1 MNITGFN
8 AELKNI
14 NATSWGYGNEV
25 LYCMAKD
32 PRDLTDKDKLSGAIW
47 LIGRAYA
54 ASPQRRSYG
63 ITKNNVG
70 YINSDGKT
78 PDKRPIWPV
87 RTQNDGREGFF
98 DEISDEMQ
106 TFIKNDDKFKALIDD
121 YSKNPAAYLY
131 DRSNSDIDKL
141 TESIGV
147 VLQFNLFLSKSLE
160 KFDEVPEGNKFNGNN
175 VYCSN
180 HISFASKFL
189 HFYFPNRVFIIDNFA
204 RDGGK
209 LLFNENT
216 TTKLRAFYD
225 APTASNSFDAE
236 VYKEFS
242 KEEEKSIVKQIIDNN
257 IICGLSQAYDDR
269 TRSANAVSGDNST
282 VRDYIEHCVRSY
294 LLGCYITEKAKIT
307 PINQIKY
314 GLPYK
319 LESMPRLTDAI
330 FLNIKAPLPE
340 VIERHYRSIKKNYKV
355 KYITI
360 QEEFAD

>member
-1 MNITGFN
+1 MNITEFN
-8 AELKNI
+8 KELKNI

-32 PRDLTDKDKLSGAIW
+32 PHNLTDKDKLSGAIW

-63 ITKNNVG
+63 TTKNIVG
-70 YINSDGKT
+70 YINSNGKT
-78 PDKRPIWPV
+78 PAECPIWPV

-98 DEISDEMQ
+98 DEIADEMQ
-106 TFIKNDDKFKALIDD
+106 KIIKNDAGFNKLIND
-121 YSKNPAAYLY
+121 YSKNPMPYLY

-147 VLQFNLFLSKSLE
+147 VLQYNLFLSESLE
-160 KFDEVPEGNKFNGNN
+160 KFDEVPAGNMFNGNN

-189 HFYFPNRVFIIDNFA
+189 HFYFPHRVFIIDNFA

-209 LLFNENT
+209 LLFNGNT

-225 APTASNSFDAE
+225 APTSTSNVFENDVYEEFLKE
-236 VYKEFS
+236 VEN
-242 KEEEKSIVKQIIDNN
+242 IIAIAKQIINN
-257 IICGLSQAYDDR
+257 PVISRISEAYDTR
-269 TRSANAVSGDNST
+269 TRTATALSGDNST
-282 VRDYIEHCVRSY
+282 VKDYIEHCVRSY
-294 LLGCYITEKAKIT
+294 LLGWYITNKAKIT

-314 GLPYK
+314 GLPYA
-319 LESMPRLTDAI
+319 LESMPRLTDAV
-330 FLNIKAPLPE
+330 FLNIKAPLSA
-340 VIERHYRSIKKNYKV
+340 VIASHHSSIKRIYKV
-355 KYITI
+355 KYIK
-360 QEEFAD
+360 

>member
-8 AELKNI
+8 EELKNI

-32 PRDLTDKDKLSGAIW
+32 PRYLIDKDKLSGAIW

-78 PDKRPIWPV
+78 PSECPIWPV

-98 DEISDEMQ
+98 DEIADEMQ
-106 TFIKNDDKFKALIDD
+106 KFIKNDAEFNKLLDD
-121 YSKNPAAYLY
+121 YSKNPTAYLY

-141 TESIGV
+141 TESINV
-147 VLQFNLFLSKSLE
+147 VLQYNLFLSESLE
-160 KFDEVPEGNKFNGNN
+160 KFDEVPVGNTFNGNN

-180 HISFASKFL
+180 HISFVSKFL
-189 HFYFPNRVFIIDNFA
+189 HFYFPHRVFIIDNFA

-209 LLFNENT
+209 LLFNGNT

-225 APTASNSFDAE
+225 APTPTSNVFEND
-236 VYKEFS
+236 VYKEFL
-242 KEEEKSIVKQIIDNN
+242 KEDEKIIAKQIINN
-257 IICGLSQAYDDR
+257 PVISRISGAYDTR
-269 TRSANAVSGDNST
+269 TRTATTLSGDNSA
-282 VRDYIEHCVRSY
+282 VKDYIEHCIRSY
-294 LLGCYITEKAKIT
+294 LLGCYITQKAKIT

-314 GLPYK
+314 GLPYA
-319 LESMPRLTDAI
+319 LESMPRLTDAV
-330 FLNIKAPLPE
+330 FLNIKAPLSAA
-340 VIERHYRSIKKNYKV
+340 IARHHSSIKRIYKV
-355 KYITI
+355 KYIK
-360 QEEFAD
+360 

>member
-1 MNITGFN
+1 MNIAGFN
-8 AELKNI
+8 EELKNI

-32 PRDLTDKDKLSGAIW
+32 PRDLIDKDKLSGAIW

-63 ITKNNVG
+63 TTKNNVG
-70 YINSDGKT
+70 YINLDGKT
-78 PDKRPIWPV
+78 PAESPIWPV

-98 DEISDEMQ
+98 DEIADEMQ
-106 TFIKNDDKFKALIDD
+106 KIIKNDAEFNKLIDD
-121 YSKNPAAYLY
+121 YSKNPMPYLY

-147 VLQFNLFLSKSLE
+147 VLQYNLFLSESLE
-160 KFDEVPEGNKFNGNN
+160 KFDEVPAGNTFSGNN

-189 HFYFPNRVFIIDNFA
+189 HFYFSHRVFIIDNFA

-209 LLFNENT
+209 LLFNGNT

-225 APTASNSFDAE
+225 APTSTSNVFEND
-236 VYKEFS
+236 VYEEFLKKEQ
-242 KEEEKSIVKQIIDNN
+242 EKIYKKIIDHSA
-257 IICGLSQAYDDR
+257 IRCISLDYDNR
-269 TRSANAVSGDNST
+269 ARAANTLSGDNST
-282 VRDYIEHCVRSY
+282 VKDYIEHCVRSY
-294 LLGCYITEKAKIT
+294 LLGCYITQKAKIT

-314 GLPYK
+314 GLPYA
-319 LESMPRLTDAI
+319 LESMPRLTDAV
-330 FLNIKAPLPE
+330 FLNIKAPLSA
-340 VIERHYRSIKKNYKV
+340 VIARYHSSIKRIYKV
-355 KYITI
+355 KYIK
-360 QEEFAD
+360 